1 MSQKIKKES
10 FHLLL
15 FIIIVYECFSSM
27 YVCVPYMCNAHRS

>member
-1 MSQKIKKES
+1 MSQEKNQEGKFS
-10 FHLLL
+10 